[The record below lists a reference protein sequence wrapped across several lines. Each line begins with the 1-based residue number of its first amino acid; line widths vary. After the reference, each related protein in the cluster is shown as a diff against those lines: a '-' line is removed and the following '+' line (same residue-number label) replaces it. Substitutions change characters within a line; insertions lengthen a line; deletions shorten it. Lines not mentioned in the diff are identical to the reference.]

1 MHGYINFVIRTR
13 AIRRRSRASLRS
25 IVRDTD
31 KGASVAEIVPL
42 ARAGRGVGRRAAL
55 RDDRAGGV
63 LALALVLASVGLYGV
78 LSFGV
83 AQRRRELGVRAALG
97 ARRGDLV
104 GLVLREGLGL
114 TILGVGS
121 VSARPRDSRACCR
134 GCSSASRPL
143 DIVAF
148 AAAPLVLL
156 PIAIAA
162 CALPARRAAAADP
175 AEALRCE

>member
-1 MHGYINFVIRTR
+1 M
-13 AIRRRSRASLRS
+13 
-25 IVRDTD
+25 
-31 KGASVAEIVPL
+31 
-42 ARAGRGVGRRAAL
+42 
-55 RDDRAGGV
+55 
-63 LALALVLASVGLYGV
+63 

-83 AQRRRELGVRAALG
+83 AQRKRELGVRAALG

-114 TILGVGS
+114 TILGVGLGLGAAAGLTRLLQGLLFG
-121 VSARPRDSRACCR
+121 VA
-134 GCSSASRPL
+134 PL
-143 DIVAF
+143 DFVAF
-148 AAAPLVLL
+148 AAAPVILV